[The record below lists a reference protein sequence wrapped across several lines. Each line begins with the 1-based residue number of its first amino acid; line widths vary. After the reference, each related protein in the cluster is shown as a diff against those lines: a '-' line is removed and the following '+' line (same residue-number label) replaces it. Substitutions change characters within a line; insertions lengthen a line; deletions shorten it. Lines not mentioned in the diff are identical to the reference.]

1 MPGSKSNHIW
11 VQLDVND
18 DGKQQQF
25 FPDLCSSIT
34 LAVTT
39 FIGSRM
45 TQCSI
50 HERIVSENSVHLKFL
65 VYFPGE
71 GFLPN
76 CLTKSLTSHV
86 KRAAGVSENENIS
99 HVAIHVS
106 TCKDTQDASG
116 RPNSTKTCSAWS
128 KLHTSIANEVRS
140 KATGELGSFSSENP
154 FAILADPT
162 PSIVAEPTASP
173 GSSQSTARPVD
184 IDGIDA
190 ESVLRH
196 S

>member
-1 MPGSKSNHIW
+1 MPKSKSNHIW
-11 VQLDVND
+11 VQLDVID
-18 DGKQQQF
+18 DVEQQQS
-25 FPDLCSSIT
+25 FPDRCSSIT

-50 HERIVSENSVHLKFL
+50 RERIVSENSVHLKFL
-65 VYFPGE
+65 VYFAGE
-71 GFLPN
+71 GFVPN
-76 CLTKSLTSHV
+76 GLKESLTSHV
-86 KRAAGVSENENIS
+86 KRAAGVLPKENIS
-99 HVAIHVS
+99 YVAIHVS

-116 RPNSTKTCSAWS
+116 RPNSTITCSAWS

-140 KATGELGSFSSENP
+140 KATGGLGSFSSENP

-162 PSIVAEPTASP
+162 PSIVAEPTASS

>member
-1 MPGSKSNHIW
+1 
-11 VQLDVND
+11 
-18 DGKQQQF
+18 
-25 FPDLCSSIT
+25 
-34 LAVTT
+34 
-39 FIGSRM
+39 M

-50 HERIVSENSVHLKFL
+50 RERIVSENSVHLKFL
-65 VYFPGE
+65 VYFAGE
-71 GFLPN
+71 GFVPN
-76 CLTKSLTSHV
+76 GLKESLTSHV
-86 KRAAGVSENENIS
+86 KRAAGVLPKENIS
-99 HVAIHVS
+99 YVAIHVS

-140 KATGELGSFSSENP
+140 KATGGLGSFSSENP